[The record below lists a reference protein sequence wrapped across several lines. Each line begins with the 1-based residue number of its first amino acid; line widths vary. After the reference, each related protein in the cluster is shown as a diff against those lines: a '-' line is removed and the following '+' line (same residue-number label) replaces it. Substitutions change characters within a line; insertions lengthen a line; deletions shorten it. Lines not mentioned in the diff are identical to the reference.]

1 MGARR
6 GLLVYNPVAGQR
18 DRRPAMEALAREAAA
33 RDLELALLPT
43 RRSGDAAKLVSEGLR
58 SPPDLIVVAGGDGTV
73 AEVAGALAG
82 STVPMAVV
90 PTGTT
95 NVVAREF
102 GVASFALAQRSL
114 HSGRTAA
121 LSVWLSAGRH
131 SVIGTGVG
139 FDARVMGNTVPVLKR
154 LFGRAGIGW
163 TATVE
168 WLKYEF
174 PPIEVTGVNAAG
186 SPFSRQATFVL
197 SANTR
202 RYGGDSIL
210 SPGAEPGDDLLD
222 LVLFTSR
229 STADLFRFYRLLPR
243 GRGEQLSVRGVE
255 HFPVRSFAARSLA
268 GYELEVQVDGDG
280 AGMTPVTVGP
290 ATGTVQVLVP

>member
-1 MGARR
+1 MGAGPRASRRSPRSSARTRGHSRTFSSRSSSNQDFSRGRRADGSSRRSPTGTSASSRAGARARPLYSASPDMGARR
-6 GLLVYNPVAGQR
+6 GLLVYIPGAGQR

-121 LSVWLSAGRH
+121 LSVWLSAG
-131 SVIGTGVG
+131 
-139 FDARVMGNTVPVLKR
+139 
-154 LFGRAGIGW
+154 
-163 TATVE
+163 
-168 WLKYEF
+168 
-174 PPIEVTGVNAAG
+174 
-186 SPFSRQATFVL
+186 
-197 SANTR
+197 
-202 RYGGDSIL
+202 
-210 SPGAEPGDDLLD
+210 
-222 LVLFTSR
+222 
-229 STADLFRFYRLLPR
+229 
-243 GRGEQLSVRGVE
+243 
-255 HFPVRSFAARSLA
+255 
-268 GYELEVQVDGDG
+268 
-280 AGMTPVTVGP
+280 
-290 ATGTVQVLVP
+290 